1 METISYDYR
10 IGAAVYRGEQ
20 NEKKMR
26 IAQLPNDEEMR
37 LLDLAYYEIL
47 DTPAEKEFDELVE
60 LAGQI
65 CNCPVSLITLID
77 KDRQW
82 FKSRLGTNKKQTSRD
97 IAFCAHAILT
107 PGIME
112 VKDASADER
121 FAENPLVTGD
131 EHIRFYAGAPIVS
144 PAGHTLGTIC
154 VLDHQPHSLTK
165 EQARALTILS
175 GQVMKLLDLRV
186 KNKLM
191 QKRAEEL
198 IRLKDKSVQ
207 QALQE
212 QEDEKQFIA
221 TTIHE
226 GLAQSL
232 AASRLYL
239 GLAEESEEM
248 RLPFL
253 QKAKQHLSELLVDMR
268 DLSNA
273 ITPSTIKTMPLEY
286 LIQDYTEQLAG
297 KVPFKLKF
305 SYLGEGKLTDHEQNI
320 AFFRVVEKWIA
331 VLKEQEGVTQVNIY
345 LNIAANAVLTIND
358 NGTAQEFDA
367 IEKSVIVSMIDSRI
381 ERLGGSVSF
390 IPALPKGN
398 TLYVTI
404 PLS

>member
-1 METISYDYR
+1 
-10 IGAAVYRGEQ
+10 
-20 NEKKMR
+20 MR
-26 IAQLPNDEEMR
+26 IAKLPTDEEMR

-65 CNCPVSLITLID
+65 CNCPVSLITLVD

-82 FKSRLGTNKKQTSRD
+82 FKSRVGTDEKQTSRD
-97 IAFCAHAILT
+97 VAFCAHTILQ
-107 PGIME
+107 PGVMQ
-112 VKDASADER
+112 VQNATTDDR
-121 FAENPLVTGD
+121 FIDNPLVKGD

-154 VLDHQPHSLTK
+154 VLDHKPNSLTQ
-165 EQARALTILS
+165 EQVRALTILS
-175 GQVMKLLDLRV
+175 GQVMKLLDLRL

-191 QKRAEEL
+191 QKRAEDL

-212 QEDEKQFIA
+212 QEEEKQFIA

-253 QKAKQHLSELLVDMR
+253 QKAKHHLSELLTEMR

-273 ITPSTIKTMPLEY
+273 ITPSTIKTLPLEY
-286 LIQDYTEQLAG
+286 LIQDYTEQLSG
-297 KVPFKLKF
+297 KVPFRLRF
-305 SYLGEGKLTDHEQNI
+305 SYHGEKVLTDHEQNI
-320 AFFRVVEKWIA
+320 AFFRVVEKWMA
-331 VLKEQEGVTQVNIY
+331 LLNEQQGLTQVHIY
-345 LNIAANAVLTIND
+345 LNVAANAVLTITD
-358 NGTAQEFDA
+358 NGVAKNFDDA
-367 IEKSVIVSMIDSRI
+367 ERSVIVSMIDSRI
-381 ERLGGSVSF
+381 ERLGGAVSF
-390 IPALPKGN
+390 LPAPIQGN

-404 PLS
+404 PLHQ